1 MDRRHFLQWSSAL
14 ALTPLL
20 VRKSWAEG
28 MADMP
33 GMDHAAMGHGAG
45 DVASMPAADSL
56 GLPRGLPLSSLSR
69 LQNHGGAGRLVGQLA
84 AAPVKLPL
92 LPGKPATTFWAYN
105 GQIPGPAIV
114 AWEGDA
120 VSLQF
125 TNQLSQPS
133 TIHWHGMPVP
143 ATQDGN
149 PHDPVLPGQT
159 RDYQFRLPADSAAS
173 YWYHPHPHGYTGQ
186 QAYMG
191 LAGVFVVKSRH
202 DPLAHLPEQWL
213 VLSDLKLDA
222 QGQIA
227 ANGAADQHDGREG
240 QFVLING
247 GWQPV
252 IGLAEGERQR
262 WRIWNACSAR
272 ILKLALP
279 AHDVQLVGTDG
290 GLIATPRGIDTL
302 LLSPGERAEIVITG
316 RFAAGKAS
324 ALQAL
329 PYHRGKAMGPEQST
343 TLTLATIS
351 RTGSKATAELPTTLR
366 PIAGL
371 GAPAVKRVV
380 EFSENM
386 ADPSAMFL
394 INGKKFDMNRVDFSG
409 KVGQVEEWDIV
420 SQAHMD
426 HPFHI
431 HGTQFQ
437 VLARTDD
444 GVWQDEPFLAW
455 RDVVNIPA
463 GETVR
468 LRFVQHLPGLRM
480 FHCHILEHE
489 DAGMMAT
496 LDVQA

>member
-1 MDRRHFLQWSSAL
+1 MDRRHFLHWSSAL

-20 VRKSWAEG
+20 LRKSWAAG

-33 GMDHAAMGHGAG
+33 GMDHAAMEHAAAAT
-45 DVASMPAADSL
+45 ASMPAADSL
-56 GLPRGLPLSSLSR
+56 GLPRGLPLPALPR
-69 LQNHGGAGRLVGQLA
+69 LAKHGGDGQFVGQLS
-84 AAPVKLPL
+84 AAPVALPL
-92 LPGKPATTFWAYN
+92 LPGKPATSCWAYN
-105 GQIPGPAIV
+105 GQLPGPAIV

-125 TNQLSQPS
+125 TNQLTQPS

-159 RDYQFRLPADSAAS
+159 RDYRFVLPPDSAAS
-173 YWYHPHPHGYTGQ
+173 YWYHPHPHGHTAQ
-186 QAYMG
+186 QVYMG

-222 QGQIA
+222 DGQIA
-227 ANGAADQHDGREG
+227 ASSAADRHDGREG
-240 QFVLING
+240 QFLLVNG

-252 IGLAEGERQR
+252 IALAEGERQR
-262 WRIWNACSAR
+262 WRIWNASSAR

-279 AHDVQLVGTDG
+279 AHEVDLVGTDG
-290 GLIATPRGIDTL
+290 GLIAAPRRIDSVL
-302 LLSPGERAEIVITG
+302 LAPGERAEIVITG
-316 RFAAGKAS
+316 RFLPGQPS

-329 PYHRGKAMGPEQST
+329 PYNRGKAMGKEQSD
-343 TLTLATIS
+343 TLTLASI
-351 RTGSKATAELPTTLR
+351 RQAGSKATAVLPGKLR
-366 PIAGL
+366 DIAPL

-380 EFSENM
+380 NFSENM
-386 ADPSAMFL
+386 ANPAAMFL
-394 INGKKFDMNRVDFSG
+394 INGKTFDMNRVDFTG
-409 KVGQVEEWDIV
+409 KVGQIEEWDVV
-420 SQAHMD
+420 SLAHMD

-444 GVWQDEPFLAW
+444 GVWQAEPFLAW

-468 LRFVQHLPGLRM
+468 LRFVQQWPGLRM

-489 DAGMMAT
+489 DAGMMAV

>member
-14 ALTPLL
+14 ALMPVLA
-20 VRKSWAEG
+20 RKSLADG

-33 GMDHAAMGHGAG
+33 GMDHAAMGHGTASN
-45 DVASMPAADSL
+45 VALPAADSL
-56 GLPRGLPLSSLSR
+56 GLPRGLPLPALSM
-69 LQNHGGAGRLVGQLA
+69 LANQGGSGQFVGQLQ
-84 AAPVKLPL
+84 AAPVSLPL

-114 AWEGDA
+114 AWEGDEVNIA
-120 VSLQF
+120 FANKLQ
-125 TNQLSQPS
+125 QPS

-143 ATQDGN
+143 AEQDGN
-149 PHDPVLPGQT
+149 PHNPVLPGQQQAY
-159 RDYQFRLPADSAAS
+159 RFRLPPGSAAS
-173 YWYHPHPHGYTGQ
+173 YWYHPHPHGHTAQ

-222 QGQIA
+222 HGQIA
-227 ANGAADQHDGREG
+227 DSSAADRHDGREG
-240 QFVLING
+240 QFVLVNG

-252 IGLAEGERQR
+252 IALAEGERQR
-262 WRIWNACSAR
+262 WRIWNASSAR
-272 ILKLALP
+272 IMKLALP
-279 AHDVQLVGTDG
+279 AHEVQLVGTDG
-290 GLIATPRGIDTL
+290 GLIGAPRHIDTL
-302 LLSPGERAEIVITG
+302 LLSPGERAEIVVTG
-316 RFAAGKAS
+316 RFATGQPS

-329 PYHRGKAMGPEQST
+329 PYNRGKAMSPEQAA
-343 TLTLATIS
+343 TLTLATI
-351 RTGSKATAELPTTLR
+351 RQAGSKATATLPDKLR
-366 PIAGL
+366 DITAL
-371 GAPAVKRVV
+371 GEPAVKRVV
-380 EFSENM
+380 NFSENM
-386 ADPSAMFL
+386 ANPAAMFL

-409 KVGQVEEWDIV
+409 KVGQIEEWDIV

-437 VLARTDD
+437 VIARTDD
-444 GVWQDEPFLAW
+444 GVWQTEPFLAW

-468 LRFVQHLPGLRM
+468 LRFVQSMPGLRM

-489 DAGMMAT
+489 DAGMMAM
-496 LDVQA
+496 LDVRP

>member
-1 MDRRHFLQWSSAL
+1 MDRRHFLQLSSAL
-14 ALTPLL
+14 ALTPVLL
-20 VRKSWAEG
+20 RQAWADG
-28 MADMP
+28 MGSMP
-33 GMDHAAMGHGAG
+33 GMDHAAMGHGT
-45 DVASMPAADSL
+45 ASDAALPAADSL
-56 GLPRGLPLSSLSR
+56 GLARGLPLQPLSR
-69 LQNHGGAGRLVGQLA
+69 LQNHGGAGLLVGQLA
-84 AAPVKLPL
+84 AAPVQLPL

-114 AWEGDA
+114 AWEGDE
-120 VSLQF
+120 VRLQF

-143 ATQDGN
+143 AEQDGN
-149 PHDPVLPGQT
+149 PHDPVLPGQQRT
-159 RDYQFRLPADSAAS
+159 YHFELAAGSAAS
-173 YWYHPHPHGYTGQ
+173 YWYHPHPHGHTAQ

-227 ANGAADQHDGREG
+227 ANSAADRHDGREG
-240 QFVLING
+240 QFVLVNG

-252 IGLAEGERQR
+252 IALAEGERQR
-262 WRIWNACSAR
+262 WRIWNASSAR

-279 AHDVQLVGTDG
+279 AHEVDLVGTDG
-290 GLIATPRGIDTL
+290 GLIAVPRRIDTL

-329 PYHRGKAMGPEQST
+329 PYQRGKAMGKEQGDI
-343 TLTLATIS
+343 LTLATIKRS
-351 RTGSKATAELPTTLR
+351 GSKATAELPATLR
-366 PIAGL
+366 PIAAL

-380 EFSENM
+380 NFSENM

-444 GVWQDEPFLAW
+444 GVWQDEAFLAW

-468 LRFVQHLPGLRM
+468 LRFVQQRPGLRM

-496 LDVQA
+496 LDVRS

>member
-1 MDRRHFLQWSSAL
+1 MDRRHFLHWSSAL
-14 ALTPLL
+14 ALAPLL
-20 VRKSWAEG
+20 LRKSWAAG

-33 GMDHAAMGHGAG
+33 GMDHAAMGHS
-45 DVASMPAADSL
+45 ASSESVIPAAASL
-56 GLPRGLPLSSLSR
+56 GLPRGLPLSSLSM
-69 LQNHGGAGRLVGQLA
+69 LENHGAPGRFVGQLRA
-84 AAPVKLPL
+84 VPASLPL

-114 AWEGDA
+114 VAEGDE

-125 TNQLSQPS
+125 ANQLDQPS

-143 ATQDGN
+143 AEQDGN
-149 PHDPVLPGQT
+149 PHAPVLPGQT
-159 RDYQFRLPADSAAS
+159 RNYHFKLPAGSAAS
-173 YWYHPHPHGYTGQ
+173 YWYHPHPHGYTAQ

-191 LAGVFVVKSRH
+191 LAGVFVVKSRT

-213 VLSDLKLDA
+213 VLSDLKLDGH
-222 QGQIA
+222 GQIA
-227 ANGAADQHDGREG
+227 ASSAADHHDGREG
-240 QFVLING
+240 QFVLVNG

-252 IGLAEGERQR
+252 ISLAQGERQR
-262 WRIWNACSAR
+262 WRIWNASSAR

-279 AHDVQLVGTDG
+279 AHEVDLVGTDG
-290 GLIATPRGIDTL
+290 GLIGTPRRIDSV

-316 RFAAGKAS
+316 RFTPGQPS
-324 ALQAL
+324 TLQAL
-329 PYHRGKAMGPEQST
+329 PYNRGKAMGKEQT
-343 TLTLATIS
+343 DILTLASI
-351 RTGSKATAELPTTLR
+351 RQAGSKATAALPDKLR
-366 PIAGL
+366 AIAAL

-380 EFSENM
+380 NFSENM
-386 ADPSAMFL
+386 ANPAAMFL
-394 INGKKFDMNRVDFSG
+394 INGKKFDMNRVDFTG
-409 KVGQVEEWDIV
+409 KVGQIEEWDVV

-437 VLARTDD
+437 VQARTDD

-468 LRFVQHLPGLRM
+468 LRFVQQLPGLRM

-489 DAGMMAT
+489 DAGMMAM